1 MKRSIKK
8 YKPIFLIEYNI
19 SIFKKIRKILKLYK
33 PFIYDY
39 ENDKFLGID
48 RISKKRI
55 SRTSRKNF
63 LTNRNIY
70 FIPINESLKKSYDN
84 YHN

>member
-1 MKRSIKK
+1 MKKSIKK
-8 YKPIFLIEYNI
+8 YKPIFLIEYNV

-33 PFIYDY
+33 PFVYDY
-39 ENDKFLGID
+39 INDKFLEID
-48 RISKKRI
+48 RINKKRI

-70 FIPINESLKKSYDN
+70 FIPINKSLKKLHDN
-84 YHN
+84 YRN